1 MFVINMP
8 ACARVLVAEDNPM
21 DALLLKRAMARSKI
35 NIPMEFVRD
44 GQEAIDFLST
54 GSTAEK
60 PPGHDDFPGLLLLD
74 LKMPRLNGFDV
85 LRWVRAQKG
94 LNRIVVVVLTSSGEA
109 QDINQ
114 AYDLGANSYVMK
126 PSDFGQL
133 QRFVETI
140 QSYWIEMNQFA
151 ECRAA

>member
-1 MFVINMP
+1 
-8 ACARVLVAEDNPM
+8 M
-21 DALLLKRAMARSKI
+21 DALLLKRAMARSGI
-35 NIPMEFVRD
+35 NIPMDFVRD
-44 GQEAIDFLST
+44 GQEAIDFLSD
-54 GSTAEK
+54 GSTAEN
-60 PPGHDDFPGLLLLD
+60 PPGAENFPGLLLLD

-85 LRWVRAQKG
+85 LRWVRSQKG

-109 QDINQ
+109 QDIHQ

-126 PSDFGQL
+126 PSDFGRL
-133 QRFVETI
+133 QRFVETL